1 LGALNTPNPN
11 AYSLVRMAAAREPTF
26 KLQTVV
32 STERHTLV
40 LSGDLDS
47 RSAVEFESLVR
58 RVCAEGTQ
66 AILVDI
72 TRLSFLDSS
81 GLGAILRAQKICD
94 EHGVGFMLTPGERN
108 VQRVFEITGMVD
120 ELPFLRSAPS

>member
-1 LGALNTPNPN
+1 M
-11 AYSLVRMAAAREPTF
+11 MAADRERTF

-47 RSAVEFESLVR
+47 RAAGEFESLVQ
-58 RVCAEGTQ
+58 RVCTEGAQ
-66 AILVDI
+66 EVLLDI

-81 GLGAILRAQKICD
+81 GLGAILRSQKVCG
-94 EHGVGFMLTPGERN
+94 EHRVGFMLTPGSRN

-120 ELPFLRSAPS
+120 ELPFVRSDSS

>member
-1 LGALNTPNPN
+1 MMGAD
-11 AYSLVRMAAAREPTF
+11 RERTF

-32 STERHTLV
+32 TTERHTLV

-47 RSAVEFESLVR
+47 RSAGEFESLVR
-58 RVCAEGTQ
+58 GVCTEGAQ
-66 AILVDI
+66 EILIDI

-81 GLGAILRAQKICD
+81 GLGAILRSQKICG
-94 EHGVGFMLTPGERN
+94 EHRVGFMLTPGNRN

-120 ELPFLRSAPS
+120 ELPFVRTASS